1 MKSKSFKKAGV
12 ISASV
17 LVLGLAGVT
26 LASANPATAGRP
38 YAAVGS
44 DTTQDVWNGLTNS
57 GPLKTVASYDAFG
70 EPATI
75 TLETGKQL
83 SRPAGSGAGVKAL
96 SAAHNAANHVYKD
109 SAGNAFTLAPGDI
122 AIARSSSSP
131 SVAGN
136 DLTFLPF
143 ARDAV
148 SVAYLDSAGTTP
160 LDLTTEQ
167 IKNIFTCTAGAGV
180 TIDAAGKPVINGITL
195 TPKLPQA
202 SSGTRSFFLKAAGIT
217 VSTSCIPAGNQTS
230 AENNGAALV
239 GEGDIIPFSAA
250 QWIAQKNGAT
260 SNTTAAGQ
268 HLADIDGLKAVDPGK
283 HRHVPEAGNALR
295 QPGAGTGLRRR
306 DLCPRHIQRGSDRHP
321 DVNHRTGRHPPQHRH
336 LAAQDH
342 RQQEHYQQVRLQEHR
357 IRRRLDQGKALR
369 LHELAVARQAAVP
382 AVPPSRARTQHPL
395 HRRMANIHEREGSWP
410 S

>member
-1 MKSKSFKKAGV
+1 MNSKTLKKAGV

-17 LVLGLAGVT
+17 LALGLAGVT
-26 LASANPATAGRP
+26 LASADPAAAGRA

-44 DTTQDVWNGLTNS
+44 DTTQDVWNGLTNA
-57 GPLKTVASYDAFG
+57 GPLRSVASYDAFG
-70 EPATI
+70 EASI

-96 SAAHNAANHVYKD
+96 SAAHNPANHVYKD
-109 SAGNAFTLAPGDI
+109 TTGTAFTLAPEDI
-122 AIARSSSSP
+122 SIARSSSSP

-148 SVAYLDSAGTTP
+148 SVAYKDSASTGP

-217 VSTSCIPAGNQTS
+217 VSTTCIPAENQVS

-260 SNTTAAGQ
+260 GNTTTAGQ
-268 HLADIDGLKAVDPGK
+268 VLADIDGLKAVDPASSGT
-283 HRHVPEAGNALR
+283 ALR
-295 QPGAGTGLRRR
+295 PGTLFGN
-306 DLCPRHIQRGSDRHP
+306 P
-321 DVNHRTGRHPPQHRH
+321 
-336 LAAQDH
+336 
-342 RQQEHYQQVRLQEHR
+342 
-357 IRRRLDQGKALR
+357 AL
-369 LHELAVARQAAVP
+369 VP
-382 AVPPSRARTQHPL
+382 ASTVGTFARDTYNVVPTSVQTATDGRNVILRNTVTSLLKTTAAKSIITKFGFKNIEYAGDWTKGKPSGYT
-395 HRRMANIHEREGSWP
+395 N
-410 S
+410 

>member
-1 MKSKSFKKAGV
+1 MDSKSFKKAGV
-12 ISASV
+12 VSASV
-17 LVLGLAGVT
+17 LALGLAGMSI
-26 LASANPATAGRP
+26 ASADPAASGRP

-57 GPLKTVASYDAFG
+57 GPLKSVASYDAFG
-70 EPATI
+70 EPTI

-96 SAAHNAANHVYKD
+96 SAAHNPANHVYKD
-109 SAGNAFTLAPGDI
+109 STGTAYTLAPEDI
-122 AIARSSSSP
+122 SIARSSSSP

-148 SVAYLDSAGTTP
+148 TVAYKNSASTTP
-160 LDLTTEQ
+160 LDLTAEQ

-217 VSTSCIPAGNQTS
+217 VSTTCIPASEQT
-230 AENNGAALV
+230 APENSGAALV

-260 SNTTAAGQ
+260 SNTTADGQ
-268 HLADIDGLKAVDPGK
+268 LLADIDGLKAVDPMSSGTTL
-283 HRHVPEAGNALR
+283 RPGTLFGNPSL
-295 QPGAGTGLRRR
+295 
-306 DLCPRHIQRGSDRHP
+306 
-321 DVNHRTGRHPPQHRH
+321 
-336 LAAQDH
+336 
-342 RQQEHYQQVRLQEHR
+342 
-357 IRRRLDQGKALR
+357 
-369 LHELAVARQAAVP
+369 VP
-382 AVPPSRARTQHPL
+382 ASAVGTFARDTYNVVPSTVQTSTAGRDIILRNTVTSLLKTTAGKSIITKFGFKNLEYAGDWTKGKPSGFT
-395 HRRMANIHEREGSWP
+395 N
-410 S
+410 

>member
-44 DTTQDVWNGLTNS
+44 DTTQDVWNGLTNA
-57 GPLKTVASYDAFG
+57 GPLKAVASYDAFG

-109 SAGNAFTLAPGDI
+109 SAGNAFTLAPEDI

-268 HLADIDGLKAVDPGK
+268 HLADVDGLKAVDPASTGTSLK
-283 HRHVPEAGNALR
+283 PGTLFGNPALVPASAV
-295 QPGAGTGLRRR
+295 GTFAR
-306 DLCPRHIQRGSDRHP
+306 DTFNVVPTAIQTST
-321 DVNHRTGRHPPQHRH
+321 TGRDAILRNTVTS
-336 LAAQDH
+336 LLKTTASKSIISRFGFKNIEYAGDWTK
-342 RQQEHYQQVRLQEHR
+342 
-357 IRRRLDQGKALR
+357 GK
-369 LHELAVARQAAVP
+369 
-382 AVPPSRARTQHPL
+382 PSGYT
-395 HRRMANIHEREGSWP
+395 N
-410 S
+410 

>member
-1 MKSKSFKKAGV
+1 MKSKPFKKAGAV
-12 ISASV
+12 SASV
-17 LVLGLAGVT
+17 LILGLAGVT
-26 LASANPATAGRP
+26 LASANPMTAGRP

-70 EPATI
+70 QPANI
-75 TLETGKQL
+75 TLETGTVL

-96 SAAHNAANHVYKD
+96 SAAHNDANHVYKD
-109 SAGNAFTLAPGDI
+109 SAGNAFTLGPADI
-122 AIARSSSSP
+122 SIARSSSSP

-148 SVAYLDSAGTTP
+148 SVAYVDSTGTTS

-180 TIDAAGKPVINGITL
+180 SIDTAGKPVFNGLTL

-202 SSGTRSFFLKAAGIT
+202 GSGTRSFFLKAAGIT
-217 VSTSCIPAGNQTS
+217 VSTSCIPAANQTF
-230 AENNGAALV
+230 AENSGTALV

-260 SNTTAAGQ
+260 PNTTSAVQ
-268 HLADIDGLKAVDPGK
+268 HIADIDSLKAVDPASTGASLK
-283 HRHVPEAGNALR
+283 PGTLFGN
-295 QPGAGTGLRRR
+295 PGL
-306 DLCPRHIQRGSDRHP
+306 
-321 DVNHRTGRHPPQHRH
+321 
-336 LAAQDH
+336 
-342 RQQEHYQQVRLQEHR
+342 
-357 IRRRLDQGKALR
+357 
-369 LHELAVARQAAVP
+369 VP
-382 AVPPSRARTQHPL
+382 ASAVGTFARDTYNVVPTAIQTSTSGRDAILRNTVTSLLKTTSSKSIISKFGFKNIDYAGDWAKGKPSGFT
-395 HRRMANIHEREGSWP
+395 N
-410 S
+410 